1 MTKNLVA
8 RGAKTY
14 SDVDLADYYDGLGY
28 AGTFQL
34 VVRDLPEIIARH
46 VNGGAALDFACGC
59 GRSTRYLK
67 GLGFDSVGVDVSQAM
82 LANAQRRDP
91 EGRYFRVGNGDLS
104 SLTGHS
110 FNLAFSAFP
119 FASTTTQ
126 ERGADHTGRIKEA
139 AEPRRMPHCCGT
151 DGCALP
157 ARVVVFLNLGLSR
170 ECQCQERGSRA
181 IHFRDRMEQ
190 PVVDILWTDEDYQR
204 SFEAV
209 GLSLLEAHRP
219 IARPDDL
226 APWISERDI
235 PPWVI
240 YVLVSVKGEL
250 R

>member
-1 MTKNLVA
+1 MA

-14 SDVDLADYYDGLGY
+14 SDADLADYYDGLGY

-34 VVRDLPEIIARH
+34 VVRDLSEIIARH

-67 GLGFDSVGVDVSQAM
+67 GLGFDTVGVDVSQAM

-104 SLTGHS
+104 SLTGYS

-126 ERGADHTGRIKEA
+126 KEVRA
-139 AEPRRMPHCCGT
+139 ILAELKRLLNP
-151 DGCALP
+151 DGCLIVVEPTDALY
-157 ARVVVFLNLGLSR
+157 RHEWLSFSTLAFP
-170 ECQCQERGSRA
+170 ENVNAKSGDPVP
-181 IHFRDRMEQ
+181 IHFRDRMDQ

-240 YVLVSVKGEL
+240 YVLVSVKSEL